1 MLKKWYKWKACE
13 IERHCGIVDYA
24 LGLINIGRSKN
35 IPGLES
41 LLFELETLDDLIYK
55 VGLEFLSLSEVEKLS
70 DLEKIKLL
78 MSKAVESTFIYDLKN
93 NVLPF
98 LKRKQKCLVSI

>member
-1 MLKKWYKWKACE
+1 M
-13 IERHCGIVDYA
+13 DYA
-24 LGLINIGRSKN
+24 LGLINIGKGRN

-41 LLFELETLDDLIYK
+41 LLCELENLDDLVYK
-55 VGLEFLSLSEVEKLS
+55 VELEFLSLSEVEKLT

-78 MSKAVESTFIYDLKN
+78 MSKSQESTFVHDVKN

-98 LKRKQKCLVSI
+98 VKRREKYLVSS